1 MPHNDLGENV
11 STPSL
16 ADLAQR
22 TTDPTGLCVLY
33 LLTWIAVSDGE
44 LAQPEWDHLL
54 HVAKELTE
62 DVEQILELV
71 RASRRADLQLA
82 CTVVQ
87 RLDQEQRLS
96 FLSLAIAAVMAD
108 GVVRGTEVY
117 ILQFLADLCGLD
129 RTSFDEFFLRDVG
142 RPLPKVGDVS
152 SRTWWRSRS
161 SQGKRSS
168 RDSERAQR
176 TQQDR
181 RRQRTEQKATGGH
194 RTPWSGR
201 SVYAEALAQLGL
213 PPDASVQ
220 EVRIAY
226 RRLVRQ
232 HHPDR
237 YETQGPQAVREATRH
252 FQLIQ
257 QAYEFLMNALP

>member
-1 MPHNDLGENV
+1 M
-11 STPSL
+11 SAPSL
-16 ADLAQR
+16 AELAQR

-62 DVEQILELV
+62 DIEQILELV
-71 RASRRADLQLA
+71 HADRRTDLQLA

-96 FLSLAIAAVMAD
+96 FLSLAVAAAMAD

-129 RTSFDEFFLRDVG
+129 RISFDEFFLRDAG

-152 SRTWWRSRS
+152 SCNWWRSRS
-161 SQGKRSS
+161 RRRNRSS
-168 RDSERAQR
+168 RSSERTQR
-176 TQQDR
+176 TQQDQ
-181 RRQRTEQKATGGH
+181 RQRSEQKTTGGH
-194 RTPWSGR
+194 HTPWSGR

-226 RRLVRQ
+226 RRLVRR